1 MIRYAR
7 LVVLLL
13 PLGLLVG
20 CTVDPSSEALKS
32 LGETS
37 FSAKYHSGFWAAEA
51 EKKSPLWEKAR
62 TQCSTPDQGTTPNC
76 RVVIAVD
83 LTVRVVP
90 VRQGDD
96 ANARVR
102 EWVQRGVKEMP
113 QVPPYVPGKGIGE
126 LPKMPPPPGK

>member
-1 MIRYAR
+1 MRYAR
-7 LVVLLL
+7 RVVLLL

-20 CTVDPSSEALKS
+20 CSIDPSSEALKS

-37 FSAKYHSGFWAAEA
+37 FSPKYHSGFWASEA

-62 TQCSTPDQGTTPNC
+62 AQCSTPDKGTTPNC

-90 VRQGDD
+90 IRQGDD
-96 ANARVR
+96 VNERVK
-102 EWVQRGVKEMP
+102 EWVRRGTAE
-113 QVPPYVPGKGIGE
+113 VPPYVPGKGFGPE
-126 LPKMPPPPGK
+126 PPKMPKPPGR

>member
-1 MIRYAR
+1 MRYAR

-20 CTVDPSSEALKS
+20 CTRDPSSEALES
-32 LGETS
+32 LGQTA
-37 FSAKYHSGFWAAEA
+37 FSPKYHSGFWAAEA

-62 TQCSTPDQGTTPNC
+62 AQCSTPDKGTTPNC

-90 VRQGDD
+90 IRQGDD
-96 ANARVR
+96 VNARVR
-102 EWVQRGVKEMP
+102 EWVQRGTRE
-113 QVPPYVPGKGIGE
+113 VPPYVPGKGFGPE
-126 LPKMPPPPGK
+126 PPKMPKPPGR

>member
-1 MIRYAR
+1 MRYAR

-20 CTVDPSSEALKS
+20 CSSDPSSEALGS
-32 LGETS
+32 LGQTG
-37 FSAKYHSGFWAAEA
+37 FSPKYHSGFWAAEA

-62 TQCSTPDQGTTPNC
+62 SQCSTPDKGTTPNC

-96 ANARVR
+96 VNERVR
-102 EWVQRGVKEMP
+102 EWVRRGTSE
-113 QVPPYVPGKGIGE
+113 VPPYVPGKGFRPE
-126 LPKMPPPPGK
+126 PPKMPKPPGR